1 MTLPDIVLL
10 CHFDLRVIQNDV
22 AYAVLFEENLLF
34 ALGILFSQ
42 KKKTGRFCVI
52 TKEQGNVQRF
62 YGFLLSLCYRCEG
75 KELTVNRA
83 FPSIP
88 CSWA

>member
-42 KKKTGRFCVI
+42 KKKRDDFV
-52 TKEQGNVQRF
+52 
-62 YGFLLSLCYRCEG
+62 
-75 KELTVNRA
+75 
-83 FPSIP
+83 
-88 CSWA
+88 